1 MKKPTKEF
9 EILRVHNEK
18 DVIAWYDD
26 GYTKHLLD
34 DGILEKYV
42 QTDYTS
48 DESSDD

>member
-26 GYTKHLLD
+26 GNTKQLL
-34 DGILEKYV
+34 DGILEKYA
-42 QTDYTS
+42 QTDYTT
-48 DESSDD
+48 DESSDDY